1 MFAIKFQ
8 WKNEYIKNFWVP
20 GILPAINATV
30 SCCLYHTFDTVHR
43 YQSSLCCFK
52 IQHLI
57 TGYKQMLRGSLGY
70 PISLIVAKT
79 APPCLSRDPGNHPE
93 A

>member
-70 PISLIVAKT
+70 VYLGTLGTTTYDTPSPKKLKPAL
-79 APPCLSRDPGNHPE
+79 P
-93 A
+93 